1 MDVVPLRL
9 PVSDVISTEKTM
21 IISDLETN
29 LNCGV
34 DVMKEIYE
42 DHPERFGSS
51 RNFSSGF
58 SMTNFCWTA
67 GMLVGPVLSGFLTR
81 SVGYYYMN
89 LTCGKSLVLSSPNK
103 ANILS

>member
-1 MDVVPLRL
+1 
-9 PVSDVISTEKTM
+9 
-21 IISDLETN
+21 
-29 LNCGV
+29 
-34 DVMKEIYE
+34 MKEIYE
-42 DHPERFGSS
+42 EHPERFGSS

-89 LTCGKSLVLSSPNK
+89 LTCGKSLMLSSPNE
-103 ANILS
+103 ANILT